1 LFQKEYLR
9 RFGLDIN
16 DFFNGNVFNP
26 DLLPVLKPEIAVL
39 MQQNI
44 FNSDQEQFFSG
55 IEGKT
60 EENWRNLV
68 QKALRVP
75 DTIKLWRKQVWS
87 TLKEPIYSQVN
98 SFVELAQAINTISQ
112 GSGQGLQPV
121 TRDLS
126 EIIRLGSHVAKQL
139 RGTGDDSLRQFLT
152 DVVQLLTQLPGTL
165 TEIPVDIIR
174 ALRDVER
181 IVQIEEQVLS
191 GKEQD
196 IERFYLL
203 QIARLTGENG

>member
-1 LFQKEYLR
+1 
-9 RFGLDIN
+9 
-16 DFFNGNVFNP
+16 
-26 DLLPVLKPEIAVL
+26 
-39 MQQNI
+39 
-44 FNSDQEQFFSG
+44 
-55 IEGKT
+55 
-60 EENWRNLV
+60 
-68 QKALRVP
+68 
-75 DTIKLWRKQVWS
+75 
-87 TLKEPIYSQVN
+87 
-98 SFVELAQAINTISQ
+98 LAKAINTISQ
-112 GSGQGLQPV
+112 GSGQGIQPV
-121 TRDLS
+121 TTDLS

-152 DVVQLLTQLPGTL
+152 DVVQLLTQLPGSL

-196 IERFYLL
+196 IERFFLL